1 MNIITFSAIYLTGY
15 VLSFIMQRTEI
26 SSEKQ
31 PYTFGDRLL
40 ISSLSLL
47 SFVWVVVILIAAW
60 VKQIKNTGY
69 FEEEIKPKSEEKL
82 ITKKP
87 VLN

>member
-1 MNIITFSAIYLTGY
+1 MDIIIFSSVY
-15 VLSFIMQRTEI
+15 VLGYILSFVMQRTEI
-26 SSEKQ
+26 ASEKQ

-40 ISSLSLL
+40 IASLSLL
-47 SFVWVVVILIAAW
+47 SFIWVAVILVSAW
-60 VKQIKNTGY
+60 IKQVQSTGY
-69 FEEEIKPKSEEKL
+69 WQEEIKKEEKL

>member
-1 MNIITFSAIYLTGY
+1 MNIIIFSSVYVVGY
-15 VLSFIMQRTEI
+15 ILSFIMQRTEI
-26 SSEKQ
+26 ASEKQ

-40 ISSLSLL
+40 IASLSLL

-69 FEEEIKPKSEEKL
+69 FEEEIKPKQEEKL

>member
-1 MNIITFSAIYLTGY
+1 MSIIIFSIIYLIGY
-15 VLSFIMQRTEI
+15 VLSFLMQRTEI
-26 SSEKQ
+26 ASEKQ

-47 SFVWVVVILIAAW
+47 SFVWVVVILVVAW
-60 VKQIKNTGY
+60 VKQIKSTGY
-69 FEEEIKPKSEEKL
+69 LDEEIKPKEVQKL

-87 VLN
+87 ALN

>member
-1 MNIITFSAIYLTGY
+1 MDIIIFSSVYVLGY
-15 VLSFIMQRTEI
+15 ILSFIMQRTEI
-26 SSEKQ
+26 ASEKQ

-40 ISSLSLL
+40 IASLSLL
-47 SFVWVVVILIAAW
+47 SFIWVVVILIAAW

-69 FEEEIKPKSEEKL
+69 FEEEIKPKTEEKL

-87 VLN
+87 ALN

>member
-1 MNIITFSAIYLTGY
+1 
-15 VLSFIMQRTEI
+15 MQRTEI
-26 SSEKQ
+26 ASEKQ

-40 ISSLSLL
+40 IASLSLL
-47 SFVWVVVILIAAW
+47 SFIWVVVILIAAW

-69 FEEEIKPKSEEKL
+69 FEEEIKPKTEEKL

-87 VLN
+87 ALN

>member
-26 SSEKQ
+26 ASEKQ

-69 FEEEIKPKSEEKL
+69 FEEEIKPKTEEKL

>member
-26 SSEKQ
+26 ASEKQ

-47 SFVWVVVILIAAW
+47 SFVWVVVILIVAW

-69 FEEEIKPKSEEKL
+69 FNEEIKPKTEEKL

>member
-1 MNIITFSAIYLTGY
+1 MNIIILSAIYLIGY
-15 VLSFIMQRTEI
+15 VLSFVMQRTEI
-26 SSEKQ
+26 ASEKQ

-47 SFVWVVVILIAAW
+47 SFVWVVVILIVAW

-69 FEEEIKPKSEEKL
+69 FNEEIKPKSEEKL

>member
-1 MNIITFSAIYLTGY
+1 MNIIILSAIYLTGY
-15 VLSFIMQRTEI
+15 VLSFVMQRTEI
-26 SSEKQ
+26 ASEKQ

-47 SFVWVVVILIAAW
+47 SFVWVVVILIVAW

-69 FEEEIKPKSEEKL
+69 FNEEIKPKTEEKL

>member
-1 MNIITFSAIYLTGY
+1 MSIIIFSIIYLIGY
-15 VLSFIMQRTEI
+15 VLSFVMQRTEI
-26 SSEKQ
+26 ASEKQ

-47 SFVWVVVILIAAW
+47 SFVWVVVILVVAW
-60 VKQIKNTGY
+60 VKQIKSTGY
-69 FEEEIKPKSEEKL
+69 LDEEIKPKEVQKL

-87 VLN
+87 ALN